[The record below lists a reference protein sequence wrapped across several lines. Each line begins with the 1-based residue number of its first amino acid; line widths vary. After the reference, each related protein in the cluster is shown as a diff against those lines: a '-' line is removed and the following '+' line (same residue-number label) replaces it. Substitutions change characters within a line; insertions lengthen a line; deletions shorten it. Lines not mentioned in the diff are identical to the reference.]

1 MCVRSPLANGIALSA
16 GNHSGKHSITVRS
29 NSIGCG
35 FSFSVLGNTSHFW
48 LQVLAL
54 VGLLLVN
61 IMGLLIKVQPDL
73 ESEYGFD
80 LLLQIVSAVVGM

>member
-1 MCVRSPLANGIALSA
+1 VCVRSPLANGIALSA
-16 GNHSGKHSITVRS
+16 GNHSGKQFNHREVKFNWMR
-29 NSIGCG
+29 
-35 FSFSVLGNTSHFW
+35 
-48 LQVLAL
+48 
-54 VGLLLVN
+54 LLVLSVGEHVPFLAPGAGVGRIVARN